1 MTARL
6 CWACGKHAGMTYI
19 RHTAVKKTRSNVRI
33 GNSHKTLYDL
43 ALAFECDHCHDI
55 NIGHLTYTNTPSD
68 YVHSHLKNDGAV
80 VEWFPANR
88 TAPEYPDTK
97 DAIREPAIEAYTA
110 RDNNALRAAIL
121 MARSVLEAICKDQG
135 YEKNDKG
142 RDMSLFQKIDAMHD
156 DGVITKRLQTSAHAI
171 RELGNGM
178 AHGDFATSK
187 PEPEDADD
195 VLALMTMFIDQLYVQ
210 DARTTRLINRQKGE
224 EEASSE
230 A

>member
-1 MTARL
+1 MTFIQHLARR
-6 CWACGKHAGMTYI
+6 GKVPTPSGPSGGLNPTRAETYKLS
-19 RHTAVKKTRSNVRI
+19 A
-33 GNSHKTLYDL
+33 
-43 ALAFECDHCHDI
+43 AFECNHCHDI
-55 NIGHLTYTNTPSD
+55 NIGHFEHTELEPSRMR
-68 YVHSHLKNDGAV
+68 HHLSAGEVAI
-80 VEWFPANR
+80 EWAPANR
-88 TAPEYPDTK
+88 TAPDYPDTK
-97 DAIREPAIEAYTA
+97 GAIREPAIEAYTA

-121 MARSVLEAICKDQG
+121 MARSVLEAICKDHG

-142 RDMSLFQKIDAMHD
+142 RDMSLFSKIDAMHA
-156 DGVITKRLQTSAHAI
+156 DGVITKRLKDSAHAI

-224 EEASSE
+224 EEGSSE

>member
-1 MTARL
+1 
-6 CWACGKHAGMTYI
+6 MTYI
-19 RHTAVKKTRSNVRI
+19 
-33 GNSHKTLYDL
+33 SHVAKLGKIARAEGSSPNLKERWKL

-55 NIGHLTYTNTPSD
+55 NVGHLTHTETDTST
-68 YVHSHLKNDGAV
+68 VRSHLARGHVDPT
-80 VEWFPANR
+80 EWFPPNR
-88 TAPEYPDTK
+88 TAPEYADTK

-142 RDMSLFQKIDAMHD
+142 RDMSLFQKIDAMHK

-171 RELGNGM
+171 RELGNDM

-195 VLALMTMFIDQLYVQ
+195 VLALMSMFIDQLYVQ

-230 A
+230 G